1 MNGKSFISIYKS
13 KSTRDR
19 SVVIRKVKGLI
30 QLLDEFLHRNG
41 YESMEEP
48 IDVKTFLSKHVG
60 ITKES
65 IEKDLELYNETLDDL
80 EEHTIRHGSTLLEK
94 QNRLSLLAMVAYS
107 YKEDIDLDEWML
119 EYARKNNTYFPDQK
133 KNYFHMR
140 DDLHRFLK
148 KKKRA

>member
-1 MNGKSFISIYKS
+1 
-13 KSTRDR
+13 
-19 SVVIRKVKGLI
+19 
-30 QLLDEFLHRNG
+30 
-41 YESMEEP
+41 MEEP

-60 ITKES
+60 ITKEI